1 MTNTQG
7 FVTLICFYMFESLHE
22 GPSQLNSFKQGGT
35 LQSDACF
42 WETTLALRFWE
53 VSGSSTGFPP
63 ELPHKSKQDG
73 KTDRQPSDN
82 NANKPL
88 RVLKVQGSG
97 GQPVIK
103 THVAL
108 HCMGGGRIQT
118 WGILM
123 AVIRR
128 TPKHQ
133 ASRGGVTVRPCVQP
147 NPEQILQAPIHR
159 HQQAPPPPGTRRP
172 SRLSRLRP
180 S

>member
-22 GPSQLNSFKQGGT
+22 GLSQLNSFKQGGT

-123 AVIRR
+123 AVVRR
-128 TPKHQ
+128 TRSIRPHGEVWQ
-133 ASRGGVTVRPCVQP
+133 SDRVCSQTRSRSCRLRFTG
-147 NPEQILQAPIHR
+147 I
-159 HQQAPPPPGTRRP
+159 
-172 SRLSRLRP
+172 SRLPLPQVPGGPPDSP
-180 S
+180 D